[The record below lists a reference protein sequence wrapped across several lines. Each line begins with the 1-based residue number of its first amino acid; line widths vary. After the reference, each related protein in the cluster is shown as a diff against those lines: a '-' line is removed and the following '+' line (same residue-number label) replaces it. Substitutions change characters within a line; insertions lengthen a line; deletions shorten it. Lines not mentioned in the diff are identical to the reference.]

1 MHTLNAESL
10 LDHADEAIA
19 ELESQKR
26 QAAAAGTVACMRGDM
41 RARWDM
47 SMESAHVRA
56 HLSGAA
62 CAMHIDRSVLNLM
75 CCALT
80 AKFEEAARL
89 RDLLKQVF
97 FSFVRACT
105 HACAHTGLAELA
117 DAHHSPILFSR
128 PFLSVLLLS
137 VCQVQGCSLPTHL
150 SLHISL
156 HTILS

>member
-1 MHTLNAESL
+1 MHTLNAESV
-10 LDHADEAIA
+10 LDYADEAIV

-80 AKFEEAARL
+80 AKVEEAARL
-89 RDLLKQVF
+89 RDLIKEVF
-97 FSFVRACT
+97 FC
-105 HACAHTGLAELA
+105 
-117 DAHHSPILFSR
+117 